1 MRAHHELFIQDKLRP
16 LALIQPVQS
25 QNTHQHSDDWV
36 MIRIA
41 RIVGEPLDNIEQMA
55 DQAVLDLNC
64 PEERQ

>member
-1 MRAHHELFIQDKLRP
+1 
-16 LALIQPVQS
+16 
-25 QNTHQHSDDWV
+25 